1 MTTPPSTTP
10 NPGNAATEPA
20 NRDFVPPADPFAL
33 FETWFGLAAAHEI
46 NDPNAVA
53 LATATAD
60 GAPSLRMVLLK
71 GVDDAAAEAR
81 GFVFFTNL
89 ESRKGEELAR
99 NPRAALCFYWK
110 SLRRQVR
117 VEGPVTPVEPAEA
130 DAYYASRARGSRI
143 GAWASAQSRPLADR
157 ATLEQAVDEA
167 DPPLRPGGV
176 GRAGAAA
183 AALVRL
189 PPGAVADRV
198 LAGAAVPPARPGG
211 VRAGPRAAGATTG
224 CIRDRRSPDRAAG
237 GDQARRDRLLKLATT
252 VSVSVASTLA
262 VLKLA
267 AWLVTG
273 SAAILSSLLDSLV
286 DVAASGILLISVR
299 HALRPPDRSH
309 RFGHGKAEPLGAIA
323 QAAFV
328 GGSALLLIFESA
340 GRFITPTPVVEV
352 PLGIAVMSISLVAT
366 VLLVVFQR
374 GVARRTGS
382 TAIEADRLNYIGDT
396 ATSVVV
402 LAVLVIG
409 QRPGWLWLD
418 PAAAIGVAL
427 WLLVSAARIA
437 RRAVDHLMDRELP
450 QRGPGADR
458 RHRPRRCRGRGPARP
473 AHPQRRRHPLHRAA
487 CRDGGRPDPMAG
499 PHVCDRVEA
508 ALSAAFPDAEVI
520 LHQEPAGLDDERL
533 DHRIYKR

>member
-1 MTTPPSTTP
+1 M
-10 NPGNAATEPA
+10 TEP
-20 NRDFVPPADPFAL
+20 RPA
-33 FETWFGLAAAHEI
+33 T
-46 NDPNAVA
+46 
-53 LATATAD
+53 
-60 GAPSLRMVLLK
+60 
-71 GVDDAAAEAR
+71 
-81 GFVFFTNL
+81 
-89 ESRKGEELAR
+89 
-99 NPRAALCFYWK
+99 
-110 SLRRQVR
+110 
-117 VEGPVTPVEPAEA
+117 
-130 DAYYASRARGSRI
+130 
-143 GAWASAQSRPLADR
+143 
-157 ATLEQAVDEA
+157 
-167 DPPLRPGGV
+167 
-176 GRAGAAA
+176 
-183 AALVRL
+183 
-189 PPGAVADRV
+189 
-198 LAGAAVPPARPGG
+198 
-211 VRAGPRAAGATTG
+211 
-224 CIRDRRSPDRAAG
+224 G

-340 GRFITPTPVVEV
+340 GRFITPEPVTEV

-409 QRPGWLWLD
+409 QRPGWQWLD

-427 WLLVSAARIA
+427 WLLIAAARIA

-450 QRGPGADR
+450 REDRDRIAAIVRADPEVVDLHDMR
-458 RHRPRRCRGRGPARP
+458 TRSAGGTRFIELHVEMDGSQTLWQ
-473 AHPQRRRHPLHRAA
+473 AHTI
-487 CRDGGRPDPMAG
+487 
-499 PHVCDRVEA
+499 CDRVEA
-508 ALSAAFPDAEVI
+508 ALSAAFPDSEVI
-520 LHQEPAGLDDERL
+520 LHQEPAGLDDDRL
-533 DHRIYKR
+533 DHRIYKRPS